1 VARLARPVTLC
12 LLAAAASVALAGCGN
27 KLETRTLGE
36 TEGVYVDVGELKYQ
50 VQLSR
55 ILNPDD
61 TEDRSYFQGLPAGEE
76 ATAEQAWF
84 AIFLRV
90 QNTTD
95 KTLVPA
101 SEFEIVDT
109 QEKSFTPLELG
120 NNGFAYKPVALAP
133 KGIIPAADSIA
144 GEGVIQGSLLLFKV
158 DIASLQNRPLEF
170 RIRSDERPDEVGI
183 VDLDV

>member
-1 VARLARPVTLC
+1 VRRLVRLPALC
-12 LLAAAASVALAGCGN
+12 LLAAAAIAALAGCGN
-27 KLETRTLGE
+27 KIETRTLGE
-36 TEGVYVDVGELKYQ
+36 TEGIYIDVGELKYQ

-61 TEDRSYFQGLPAGEE
+61 TEDRTYFQGLPAGEA

-95 KTLVPA
+95 RTLAPA
-101 SEFEIVDT
+101 NEFEIVDT
-109 QEKSFTPLELG
+109 QEKSFAPLPLQG
-120 NNGFAYKPVALAP
+120 NPFAYEPVALAP

-158 DIASLQNRPLEF
+158 EIASLQNRPLEF
-170 RIRSDERPDEVGI
+170 RIRSVQHPDEVGI

>member
-1 VARLARPVTLC
+1 VPRLTRLPVLC
-12 LLAAAASVALAGCGN
+12 LLAAAAIAALAGCAN
-27 KLETRTLGE
+27 KIETRTLGE
-36 TEGVYVDVGELKYQ
+36 TEGIYIDVGELKYQ

-55 ILNPDD
+55 ILNPTG
-61 TEDRSYFQGLPAGEE
+61 TEDRAYFQGLPAGEA

-95 KTLVPA
+95 RTLAPA
-101 SEFEIVDT
+101 NEFEIVDT
-109 QEKSFTPLELG
+109 QEKAFTPLPLQD
-120 NNGFAYKPVALAP
+120 NLFAYKPLALAP
-133 KGIIPAADSIA
+133 KAIIPAADSIA
-144 GEGVIQGSLLLFKV
+144 GEGVIQGALLLFKV

-170 RIRSDERPDEVGI
+170 RIRSVQHPDEVGI

>member
-1 VARLARPVTLC
+1 VNRRLALC
-12 LLAAAASVALAGCGN
+12 LLALAALAALAGCGN
-27 KLETRTLGE
+27 KIEVRTLGE
-36 TEGVYVDVGELKYQ
+36 TEGIYIDVGELKYQ

-61 TEDRSYFQGLPAGEE
+61 TEDRAYLQGLPEGDA

-84 AIFLRV
+84 AVFLRV
-90 QNTTD
+90 QNTSGD
-95 KTLVPA
+95 EHPA
-101 SEFEIVDT
+101 AEDFEIIDT
-109 QEKSFTPLELG
+109 QEKSFKPVTLE
-120 NNGFAYKPVALAP
+120 NNLFAYQPAELAP
-133 KGIIPAADSIA
+133 KAIIPAPDSIA

-170 RIRSDERPDEVGI
+170 RISNTQRPDEVGI

>member
-1 VARLARPVTLC
+1 VLRRLALC
-12 LLAAAASVALAGCGN
+12 LLAVAAAAAFAGCGN
-27 KLETRTLGE
+27 RIETRTLGE
-36 TEGVYVDVGELKYQ
+36 TEGIYIDVGELKYQ

-61 TEDRSYFQGLPAGEE
+61 LEDSAYLAGLPEGEE

-90 QNTTD
+90 ENTTGRRLAAAED
-95 KTLVPA
+95 
-101 SEFEIVDT
+101 FEIVDT
-109 QEKSFTPLELG
+109 QENAFEPLALE
-120 NNGFAYKPVALAP
+120 NNPFAYEPEALAP
-133 KGIIPAADSIA
+133 KGIIPNPDSIA

-158 DIASLQNRPLEF
+158 DVDTLQNRPLEF
-170 RIRSDERPDEVGI
+170 RISSPKSADEVGI

>member
-1 VARLARPVTLC
+1 MPRLARLPVLC
-12 LLAAAASVALAGCGN
+12 MLAAAAIAALAGCAN
-27 KLETRTLGE
+27 KIETRTLGE
-36 TEGVYVDVGELKYQ
+36 TEGIYIDVGELKYQ

-55 ILNPDD
+55 ILNADD
-61 TEDRSYFQGLPAGEE
+61 TEDGTYFQGLPAGEA

-95 KTLVPA
+95 RTLAPA
-101 SEFEIVDT
+101 NEFEIVDT
-109 QEKSFTPLELG
+109 QEKSFTPQQLQG
-120 NNGFAYKPVALAP
+120 NPFAYKPVTLPP
-133 KGIIPAADSIA
+133 KAIIPAADSIA
-144 GEGVIQGSLLLFKV
+144 GEGVIQGALLLFKV

-170 RIRSDERPDEVGI
+170 RIRSVQNPDEVGI

>member
-1 VARLARPVTLC
+1 VPRLARLALC

-27 KLETRTLGE
+27 KIETRTLGE
-36 TEGVYVDVGELKYQ
+36 TEGIYIDVGELKYQ

-61 TEDRSYFQGLPAGEE
+61 AEDRTYFQGLPAGEE

-95 KTLVPA
+95 KTLAPA

-109 QEKSFTPLELG
+109 QDKSFAPLQLKG
-120 NNGFAYKPVALAP
+120 NPFAYEPVALAP
-133 KGIIPAADSIA
+133 NGIIPAGDSIA